1 MLPKQQMPKAHRSES
16 ENKPPKRKWKQAIKK
31 KWKQRDSNIMKHPNL
46 KSILDVKLWKIA

>member
-31 KWKQRDSNIMKHPNL
+31 KSENNVILISRNIRTSNLSWM
-46 KSILDVKLWKIA
+46 